1 MKKIILAVLIL
12 GLLSGCTD
20 PEKATSVLSAQG
32 YKDIEV
38 TGYNLFSCG
47 QDDLYSTG
55 FAATSVTGQ
64 RVKGTVCS
72 GILKGATVRFE

>member
-47 QDDLYSTG
+47 QDDQYHTG
-55 FAATSVTGQ
+55 FVATSVTGQ
-64 RVKGTVCS
+64 RVTGTVCS
-72 GILKGATVRFE
+72 GFLKGTTVRFD